1 MFMEEKQAYGAE
13 CSWKKSK
20 QVEWD
25 VHGRKAS
32 IWSGK
37 SIEEKQAYGMGCSW
51 MERRHM
57 DRKGHRKGIRM
68 GMEMC
73 MGDERK

>member
-25 VHGRKAS
+25 VHGWNAD
-32 IWSGK
+32 IW
-37 SIEEKQAYGMGCSW
+37 IE
-51 MERRHM
+51 
-57 DRKGHRKGIRM
+57 KGI
-68 GMEMC
+68 EK
-73 MGDERK
+73 E

>member
-37 SIEEKQAYGMGCSW
+37 SIEEKASIWNGMFMDGMQTYG
-51 MERRHM
+51 
-57 DRKGHRKGIRM
+57 
-68 GMEMC
+68 
-73 MGDERK
+73 